1 MQLGV
6 LVQVLLW
13 GVTVRAFL
21 HPDGGVQGGMHA
33 AWGAGA
39 DAALGSDGACI
50 FAS

>member
-13 GVTVRAFL
+13 GVTVRTCL
-21 HPDGGVQGGMHA
+21 HLDGGVQGGMHA

-39 DAALGSDGACI
+39 GAALGSDGAYM